1 MKVIKFEPGLIP
13 VLKHQEHDQS
23 SHGNWAAGSLWK
35 SKSQDG
41 KTILNYQGEKGKLSI
56 TIPDEIAKNPDYKD
70 AINNFVK
77 RVEGMQSEYPIPDLE
92 MRFSAGES
100 TKAGHIAT
108 TYSASLDGVPQTT
121 SMDFSEAVLK
131 NPVGGGLAE
140 YALAHE
146 WGHGLDT
153 RSRETAAKQ
162 GARFSQAKFED
173 DSIPMTDYGY
183 SSDREAYAEAFA
195 IKFLNSHKG
204 GVWRNNTEQTDKWEE
219 VFKIFELDSLKK
231 AKGER
236 VSFLV
241 KDTFDANNPP
251 VLIEDYTPPVEKHA
265 QHNQADHGNW
275 AKGGNGLGIEET
287 MALLTRSDPIKRKI
301 YDAENSL
308 APKKEKTKAP
318 DYPKI
323 DDFPSKDEYD
333 KAYKEYSK
341 KWMAWVVDE
350 QANIVS
356 KTGEDLLDGT
366 PSGVRKYVEKIIKED
381 WFIEQF
387 GDGSSLPKIEVK
399 VGDSSVAGRHILSF
413 QKDRATGRIVKTR
426 HEIAIDRQFTKDETA
441 ILHEISHY
449 ATAINQTENNQSE
462 GLRANLR
469 RNSGPGP
476 DPFPWPGQKPPA
488 LFRA

>member
-1 MKVIKFEPGLIP
+1 ME
-13 VLKHQEHDQS
+13 
-23 SHGNWAAGSLWK
+23 
-35 SKSQDG
+35 
-41 KTILNYQGEKGKLSI
+41 
-56 TIPDEIAKNPDYKD
+56 
-70 AINNFVK
+70 
-77 RVEGMQSEYPIPDLE
+77 
-92 MRFSAGES
+92 
-100 TKAGHIAT
+100 TKE
-108 TYSASLDGVPQTT
+108 L
-121 SMDFSEAVLK
+121 
-131 NPVGGGLAE
+131 
-140 YALAHE
+140 
-146 WGHGLDT
+146 GLDIIC
-153 RSRETAAKQ
+153 EIYPLLKPQ
-162 GARFSQAKFED
+162 PPEGA
-173 DSIPMTDYGY
+173 
-183 SSDREAYAEAFA
+183 
-195 IKFLNSHKG
+195 
-204 GVWRNNTEQTDKWEE
+204 
-219 VFKIFELDSLKK
+219 
-231 AKGER
+231 
-236 VSFLV
+236 
-241 KDTFDANNPP
+241 
-251 VLIEDYTPPVEKHA
+251 VEKHA

-275 AKGGNGLGIEET
+275 AKGGNGLGIEEA

-449 ATAINQTENNQSE
+449 ATAINQTEKYNPHGVEFARNHVFVVGQVAGSD
-462 GLRANLR
+462 RAE
-469 RNSGPGP
+469 
-476 DPFPWPGQKPPA
+476 A
-488 LFRA
+488 LQNAYEEKGVTDDN